1 MSLKRKVIN
10 PANMPLKFST
20 YTPLF
25 MYVSLDYLNAPI
37 WLFAAW
43 MSLWVVV
50 FILIVVSNLNSEKL
64 PEMK

>member
-10 PANMPLKFST
+10 PVNMPLKFST